1 MGSQKRE
8 LQKRRKETAIRKNA
22 TKRLLRNVL
31 IGVAV
36 LLLLSVI
43 GYFIYYKAVL
53 VTHANDDYSAG
64 LSDAGSIEGVV
75 ATEHVNL
82 ADYTKMEVSY
92 DEYMP
97 TEEEIDEQIDD
108 MLDAYKEYTTEPG
121 NFVKL
126 YDRINLDFVGT
137 IDGVAFEGGST
148 EKGGMEIVVGEA
160 GFVDGFEDQLLG
172 AEVGSNFDIDVLFPE
187 DYEQEDLAGKRAI
200 FNITING
207 LFVEPKFTDE
217 FVKTNLSDVALTTE
231 SYREYLKEN
240 GFNIALEEYVNSYIM
255 NNSSI
260 KSYPEDYVQD
270 VMAITK
276 YADKKEYEVAKDFYE
291 MNFQI
296 DLGTLYEYKG
306 AETEMEYEASLRL
319 RAESIVKTNLIY
331 QAIYED
337 AGLTITSEHID
348 NVVSYMGSEAD
359 EIEKEYGKGYF
370 YQMAMKEAVIEYLIA
385 NVKVEK

>member
-8 LQKRRKETAIRKNA
+8 LQKRRKEKAIRKNA